1 MDAASSGV
9 NANARRELALL
20 AVFVAIVAALYL
32 YLFRN
37 ILDVGLL
44 QAVDLGVPPANVQ
57 QFEAYLLDA
66 YNFQTQVPNGA
77 APGILLQGLIGLV
90 TGSPALAQKIYYYPS
105 MPLAALTAYFL
116 LYRMRYRWS
125 LRIPLAILYSLSP
138 YMIGQF
144 MAGSPGFVYLYALFP
159 LVAYFLWRAGE
170 ARLTLLDSL
179 LLALVLAAADGVT
192 LESIFVYA
200 VLGLPFVV
208 RFLLRLRPRDAAHNL
223 LALVAA
229 AALGVASVSYSLEPY
244 LAAYSGASAAPSSSL
259 FSLFSSFLSPQAVAL
274 TPYLCLLSA
283 AVGALA
289 AAELLTDAS
298 GERAYLL
305 SSAAVAASFLLIY
318 VTITSPVTQ
327 DAFHALLPLLSPF
340 LDWEKW
346 ALVEWNAAFLGLVM
360 FLRPAAGAGGA
371 RRGEGKPL
379 GMAVAAALVLSVLLV
394 STVYLSVQPES
405 AHEYGLYLFQGEFNF
420 PRQQVPPQYPE
431 LENFLLSHGAS
442 FGYSFHTLIV
452 PETPG
457 YIVPFNLGSHMVPG
471 SLGLMPPSTA
481 NLILS
486 GIQQNDQAHSLL
498 PLTLLGVKYIAVIQ
512 NVPTGWPYWN
522 STPNLGWW
530 GDMCFFNGYWT
541 YYNETFSGWT
551 LLRHVY
557 SAPGIVVYENEL
569 LRSPVLEV
577 TNAALLRDLDS
588 GNLTAAAR
596 MIDYTPAGPS
606 IAGVRQLAYVA
617 DGTTINISGIVPSD
631 GAVLLLD
638 VPYHPLWRLRAG
650 DAIVRPAEGPLGLLA
665 FNITG
670 VNASSVTIYY
680 AGQAEY
686 DALLALG
693 FATFASIASAALYL
707 AARSR
712 VRSAGAAPHGRISR
726 GGPPGVPPARDPES
740 R

>member
-1 MDAASSGV
+1 V
-9 NANARRELALL
+9 NADARRELALL
-20 AVFVAIVAALYL
+20 ALFVAVVAALYL
-32 YLFRN
+32 YLYRN
-37 ILDVGLL
+37 ILGVGLL
-44 QAVDLGVPPANVQ
+44 QASDFGVPPANIQ
-57 QFEAYLLDA
+57 QLEAYLLNA
-66 YNFQTQVPNGA
+66 YSFQSLGPGGF
-77 APGILLQGLIGLV
+77 APVIILQGLMGIAA
-90 TGSPALAQKIYYYPS
+90 GSPAIAQKVFYYPS

-116 LYRMRYRWS
+116 LYKMRYRWS
-125 LRIPLAILYSLSP
+125 LRAPLAILYSLSP
-138 YMIGQF
+138 WMIGEF
-144 MAGSPGFVYLYALFP
+144 MTGEPGAVYLYALFP

-170 ARLTLLDSL
+170 AKLSALDAMLLAL
-179 LLALVLAAADGVT
+179 LLAAASGAT
-192 LESIFVYA
+192 LQSLFVYA
-200 VLGLPFVV
+200 ALGLPFIV

-223 LALVAA
+223 LALLAA
-229 AALGVASVSYSLEPY
+229 AALGVASISYSLEPY
-244 LAAYSGASAAPSSSL
+244 LAAYSGESAAPSSSL
-259 FSLFSSFLSPQAVAL
+259 FGAFLSQPAMAL

-289 AAELLTDAS
+289 AAELLTGAS
-298 GERAYLL
+298 GEREYLL
-305 SSAAVAASFLLIY
+305 SSAVVAASFLLIY
-318 VTITSPVTQ
+318 ATIASPATQ
-327 DAFHALLPLLSPF
+327 GAFRGLLLLLAPF
-340 LDWEKW
+340 QNWDKW

-360 FLRPAAGAGGA
+360 FLRPAAGPSRPRAGG
-371 RRGEGKPL
+371 RKML
-379 GMAVAAALVLSVLLV
+379 GVAVVAALVLSVLLV
-394 STVYLSVQPES
+394 STVYATIQPEG
-405 AHEYGLYLFQGEFNF
+405 AHDYGLYFLQGEFNF
-420 PRQQVPPQYPE
+420 PQQQVPPQYQE
-431 LENFLLSHGAS
+431 LENFLLSRGAG
-442 FGYSFHTLIV
+442 FGYSFRTIIV
-452 PETPG
+452 PGTPG
-457 YIVPFNLGSHMVPG
+457 YNINPFYMGSQMVPG
-471 SLGLMPPSTA
+471 FLGLMPPSTA

-486 GIQQNDQAHSLL
+486 GVQQNDQALSLL
-498 PLTLLGVKYIAVIQ
+498 PLTLLGVKYIAVIR
-512 NVPTGWPYWN
+512 NLPTGWPYWN
-522 STPNLGWW
+522 STPNINWW
-530 GDMCFFNGYWT
+530 GGMGLFNGYWT

-551 LLRHVY
+551 LLRPVY

-670 VNASSVTIYY
+670 INASSVTIYY

-686 DALLALG
+686 DVLLALS

-712 VRSAGAAPHGRISR
+712 IRSAGAAPHGRISR